1 MNVEEPRDPAAEAVP
16 EMKGVATLTPEEIM
30 SLDMIFTKERL
41 ARAEEKLAVIN
52 LREAQMQLMEVAKSK
67 AVMMARLGDRLGG
80 QIKSAKIV
88 GKNQLAYEL
97 E

>member
-1 MNVEEPRDPAAEAVP
+1 MNAEETRDPAVEAVP
-16 EMKGVATLTPEEIM
+16 DSRGVATLTPEEITT
-30 SLDMIFTKERL
+30 LDLIFTKERL

-52 LREAQMQLMEVAKSK
+52 LREAQKQLMEVAKNK
-67 AVMMARLGDRLGG
+67 AVLMARLGNRLGG